1 MLQPILYKRF
11 AGSLSGL
18 EKEVISVGGRNAQ
31 EESYCGRYD
40 VRANKW
46 RGSLVLR
53 VLESGQDPSFFHPEE
68 HSVSVVTQAQ
78 SKTQLRVSNS
88 KLKRNGE
95 STLRFRVKQRFSI
108 WGLLRFETKSS
119 SLVDEFMPHV
129 IHSFSMKKESSSRI
143 CQQTSRFRMECALAH
158 LQL

>member
-1 MLQPILYKRF
+1 MLKKKVIAEDMMCEQT
-11 AGSLSGL
+11 SG
-18 EKEVISVGGRNAQ
+18 V
-31 EESYCGRYD
+31 D
-40 VRANKW
+40 
-46 RGSLVLR
+46 SLVLR

-78 SKTQLRVSNS
+78 SNTQLRVSNS